1 MLFSSGHEMHRPAEK
16 EKGRDMS
23 AVKVIILSRMFFPTL
38 SRKPCCICHSTL
50 HPRHAAFRPW
60 PLGSLLPMVPY
71 PDPALPV
78 GGPWDRETGGR
89 KLAHLVVMCDL
100 AAARPARTDL
110 CPSIPLASDLPAC
123 AVGFLMPALDI
134 QRPTLPGTAYLGP
147 GHEDRDPT
155 GRRCWKLRMDPPAL
169 HGPSTAS
176 PDAPV
181 PPRIPA
187 VATSVPAGE
196 TVAKHK
202 RGGAGVDKMERRKTG
217 KGAKARLRRNRKR

>member
-1 MLFSSGHEMHRPAEK
+1 MSRGLLTAPAGAVERKWRTLRACWRRLFLA
-16 EKGRDMS
+16 
-23 AVKVIILSRMFFPTL
+23 
-38 SRKPCCICHSTL
+38 
-50 HPRHAAFRPW
+50 
-60 PLGSLLPMVPY
+60 PLGRGGLRSKPERSISDSPRFLL
-71 PDPALPV
+71 ATLPC
-78 GGPWDRETGGR
+78 GPGPWALCCPWFLIPTRLCRSGDHGIGKTGGR
-89 KLAHLVVMCDL
+89 ELAHLVVMCDL

-134 QRPTLPGTAYLGP
+134 QRPTLPGTAYMGP
-147 GHEDRDPT
+147 GREDRDPT

-187 VATSVPAGE
+187 VSTSVPAGE
-196 TVAKHK
+196 TAAKDR
-202 RGGAGVDKMERRKTG
+202 RGGEGVDKG
-217 KGAKARLRRNRKR
+217 RKRKCEW